1 MGKVVKTPLI
11 AIITGTGLVAV
22 GLWNG
27 RHLDIAVCVVILFG
41 TGIVAWTIEQYRRRS
56 LH

>member
-1 MGKVVKTPLI
+1 MKTPMI
-11 AIITGTGLVAV
+11 AIITGAGLVAV

-27 RHLDIAVCVVILFG
+27 LRIDIAVCVVILFG